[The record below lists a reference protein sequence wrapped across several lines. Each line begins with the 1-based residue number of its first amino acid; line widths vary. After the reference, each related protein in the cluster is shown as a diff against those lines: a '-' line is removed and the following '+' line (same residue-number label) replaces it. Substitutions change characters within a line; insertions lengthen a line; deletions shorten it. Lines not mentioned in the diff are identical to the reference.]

1 MPDAVLVAIGV
12 VAGLAVGWLL
22 ASSRAR
28 PGVVKQL
35 AETKVRGAR
44 VVETMKQE
52 VAVELARKDSELTD
66 VRSKLE
72 HELHNVAKMQA
83 EVKHTLDQKVRLG
96 AELVAVIDESFREIG
111 QLYDI
116 GSSLEGAVQAVEARL
131 LAATKRL
138 REMGIETGA
147 AASASLSADTAPDTA
162 AQPQAFESAAAI
174 SEAVRTPV
182 PPPRTPPKTDSA
194 LPTTRTIPGGSG
206 RPRATR

>member
-12 VAGLAVGWLL
+12 VAGLVVGWLL
-22 ASSRAR
+22 ASSRTR

-52 VAVELARKDSELTD
+52 VAVELARKDSELAD

-96 AELVAVIDESFREIG
+96 AELAAVIDESFREIG

-206 RPRATR
+206 RPRAAR